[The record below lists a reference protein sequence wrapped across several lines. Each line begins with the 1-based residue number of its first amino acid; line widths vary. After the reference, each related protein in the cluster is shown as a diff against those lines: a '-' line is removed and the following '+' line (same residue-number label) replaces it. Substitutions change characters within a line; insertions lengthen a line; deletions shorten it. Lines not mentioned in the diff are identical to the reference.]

1 MKYLFILLMLASN
14 LALADECVVRSATR
28 VDDKESVSV
37 ESVTI
42 CAEGQTVNNHV
53 RIGDTILE
61 NEVGKSKVTKYF
73 THQNARCRM
82 FTERYAVERVLRVY
96 HGVICQTDDKGPNW
110 IVVDKW

>member
-1 MKYLFILLMLASN
+1 MKYLFILLMFASN
-14 LALADECVVRSATR
+14 LVLADDCVVRSATR
-28 VDDKESVSV
+28 IDDKAQISA

-42 CAEGQTVNNHV
+42 CSEGQSVNNHV

-73 THQNARCRM
+73 SHQNSRCRM
-82 FTERYAVERVLRVY
+82 FTERYVVERVLRVY
-96 HGVICQTDDKGPNW
+96 HGVICQTDDKGLNW